1 MVGPTDSGKSV
12 LLAALAKRL
21 YRPSRVAGE
30 ILVNGMQLRSS
41 SIEPT
46 YLAADDEL
54 LWGLTVEQTLTYT
67 GTGT

>member
-1 MVGPTDSGKSV
+1 M
-12 LLAALAKRL
+12 RL
-21 YRPSRVAGE
+21 K
-30 ILVNGMQLRSS
+30 SS

-67 GTGT
+67 GMPEHLPLVQRLTNGSLTFELACNTCS